1 MAEDEDVEI
10 TGVDE
15 VLKQFKLIET
25 GFLNAIEEAVLKA
38 TKLVEADAKRIVPVV
53 TGRLA
58 RSITGGISEKSNTV
72 VVGVVGANTVYAA
85 AVEFGRNT
93 KGGRSK
99 PKPYLNPALSMN
111 MSRIEKMISDALKK
125 TIRDFDEKEA

>member
-1 MAEDEDVEI
+1 MPEEKVEI
-10 TGVDE
+10 TGVE
-15 VLKQFKLIET
+15 HVTKQLKLIEI

-58 RSITGGISEKSNTV
+58 RSITGGLTERTNKTV
-72 VVGVVGANTVYAA
+72 AGTVGANTVYAA

-93 KGGRSK
+93 KSGRTH
-99 PKPYLNPALSMN
+99 PKPYLNPALSIN
-111 MSRIEKMISDALKK
+111 THKIEKMISDGLKK